1 MSRDTENEINMDE
14 YVIIENVSDE
24 VDSALTKVVQPEY
37 FTENK
42 IEKNTF
48 QALNTPEVNQL
59 PYVQFDNGMNE
70 KFNYNYD
77 DESSSNTSSNESISF
92 RKIVLTP
99 IEENGIKLSNGY

>member
-1 MSRDTENEINMDE
+1 LSRDTVNEINLDE

-24 VDSALTKVVQPEY
+24 VDGALGKVQPEY

-42 IEKNTF
+42 IENNTF
-48 QALNTPEVNQL
+48 QALDTSKVNQL
-59 PYVQFDNGMNE
+59 HYVQFDNGING
-70 KFNYNYD
+70 KFNNNYD

-99 IEENGIKLSNGY
+99 IEENEVKLSNGY